1 MAVYLRPG
9 AKETSMVA
17 F

>member
-1 MAVYLRPG
+1 MASYLHPG